1 MARSTHSP
9 RNLSQQKYRKE
20 SLNLKALGLFLHS
33 KKLNLVCLWFPEGN
47 TLAFDMI
54 TYVTCCE
61 AACLLMNFGTFSIRG
76 TQRLFSA
83 QFVVG
88 RKYCLEISKTWERLT
103 KACWRS
109 SSTPL
114 TRNRGN
120 LLTAIEYWEFCF
132 FFTNLPPIFGGL
144 IFQILLSR

>member
-47 TLAFDMI
+47 SLAFDMI

-61 AACLLMNFGTFSIRG
+61 AACLLMNFVTFSIRG

-88 RKYCLEISKTWERLT
+88 RKYCLEISKTWERL
-103 KACWRS
+103 ACWRS
-109 SSTPL
+109 SSARVTK
-114 TRNRGN
+114 NRGN

-132 FFTNLPPIFGGL
+132 FTNLPAIIGGL
-144 IFQILLSR
+144 IFQILLPR

>member
-88 RKYCLEISKTWERLT
+88 SKYCLEISKTWERL
-103 KACWRS
+103 ACWRS
-109 SSTPL
+109 SSARL
-114 TRNRGN
+114 SKNRGH
-120 LLTAIEYWEFCF
+120 LFTAIEYWEFYF
-132 FFTNLPPIFGGL
+132 FFTNSPPIFGGL
-144 IFQILLSR
+144 IFQILLPR

>member
-20 SLNLKALGLFLHS
+20 SENLKAMWLFLHS
-33 KKLNLVCLWFPEGN
+33 KKLLNLVCLWFPEGN
-47 TLAFDMI
+47 TLAFHMI

-61 AACLLMNFGTFSIRG
+61 AACLLMNFGTFSVRG

-83 QFVVG
+83 QFVVR
-88 RKYCLEISKTWERLT
+88 RKYCLEISKTWERL
-103 KACWRS
+103 ACWRS
-109 SSTPL
+109 SSARL

-132 FFTNLPPIFGGL
+132 FTKLPPIIGGL
-144 IFQILLSR
+144 ILQILLPR

>member
-1 MARSTHSP
+1 MAGSTHSP

-33 KKLNLVCLWFPEGN
+33 KKLNLACLWFPEGN
-47 TLAFDMI
+47 SLAFDMI

-61 AACLLMNFGTFSIRG
+61 AACLLMNFVTFSIRG

-88 RKYCLEISKTWERLT
+88 RKYCLEISKTWERL
-103 KACWRS
+103 ACWRS
-109 SSTPL
+109 SSARVTK
-114 TRNRGN
+114 NRGN
-120 LLTAIEYWEFCF
+120 LLTAIAYWEFCF
-132 FFTNLPPIFGGL
+132 FTNLPAIIGGL
-144 IFQILLSR
+144 IFQILLPR

>member
-9 RNLSQQKYRKE
+9 RNLSQKKYRKE

-47 TLAFDMI
+47 TLAFDII

-61 AACLLMNFGTFSIRG
+61 AGCLLMNFGTFSIRG

-88 RKYCLEISKTWERLT
+88 RKYSLEISKTWERL
-103 KACWRS
+103 ACWRS
-109 SSTPL
+109 SSARVTK
-114 TRNRGN
+114 NRGN

-132 FFTNLPPIFGGL
+132 FTNLPAIIGGL
-144 IFQILLSR
+144 IFQILLPR

>member
-1 MARSTHSP
+1 MARSTHSA
-9 RNLSQQKYRKE
+9 RNLSQRKYRKE

-47 TLAFDMI
+47 TLAFDII

-61 AACLLMNFGTFSIRG
+61 AGCLLMNFGTFSIRG

-88 RKYCLEISKTWERLT
+88 RKYCLEISKTWERL
-103 KACWRS
+103 ACWRS
-109 SSTPL
+109 SSARVTK
-114 TRNRGN
+114 NRGN

-132 FFTNLPPIFGGL
+132 FTNLPAIIGGL
-144 IFQILLSR
+144 IFQILLPR

>member
-1 MARSTHSP
+1 MDRSTHSP

-47 TLAFDMI
+47 SLAFDMI

-61 AACLLMNFGTFSIRG
+61 AACLLMNFVTFSIRG

-88 RKYCLEISKTWERLT
+88 RKYCLEISKTWERL
-103 KACWRS
+103 ACWRS
-109 SSTPL
+109 SSARVTK
-114 TRNRGN
+114 NRGN

-132 FFTNLPPIFGGL
+132 FTNLPAIIGGL
-144 IFQILLSR
+144 IFQILLPR